1 MNKARLV
8 SELSTQLSLTKN
20 DTKQRLSQLIE
31 LICEELEQQNTVHI
45 PGLGQFETRKRA
57 SYVAY
62 NPHYKRKMRVPPK
75 VIVQFTPTKA
85 VKDELKGAGL

>member
-8 SELSTQLSLTKN
+8 SELSTQLSLSKSETEERLAHLIDLMCDELRHKN
-20 DTKQRLSQLIE
+20 SLQL
-31 LICEELEQQNTVHI
+31 
-45 PGLGQFETRKRA
+45 PGLGQFETRERG

-62 NPHYKRKMRVPPK
+62 NPHYKKKMRVPPK

-85 VKDELKGAGL
+85 VKEELKGAGL